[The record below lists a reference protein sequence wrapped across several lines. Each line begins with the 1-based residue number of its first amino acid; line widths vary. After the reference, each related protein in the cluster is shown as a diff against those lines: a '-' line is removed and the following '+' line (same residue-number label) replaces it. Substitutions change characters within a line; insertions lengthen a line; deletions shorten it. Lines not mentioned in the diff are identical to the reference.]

1 MRNLKV
7 ESGTAD
13 ASDMR
18 RRLLPLLCTLSSLAL
33 LAAGC
38 GGGESGSSGSSQ
50 GPLPAVKSLSQA
62 AAATKKQGSYRF
74 DMTMKMTMPGLPG
87 PVEVTAD
94 GAVDTSG
101 RRATMSMDLGS
112 LADMAGAQLGNI
124 SADDLRVDAMFDWPV
139 MYMRMP
145 FLSKQLPGGAEW
157 VKLDVE
163 ELAKR
168 QGVQLPGFGS
178 IGQNDPSAFL
188 DFLKAATPDLRN
200 LGPAKID
207 GVETTHYLARIDL
220 NRYVSRLPK
229 AQRKQL
235 EPALAQLDQFT
246 SGGQV
251 RPLVDAWVDAE
262 GLVRRFAMT
271 LSLPSGTQQ
280 AEMSLQM
287 DLHDFGTSV
296 EVTAPPADK
305 VADLGALAGLGG

>member
-1 MRNLKV
+1 MRALKV
-7 ESGTAD
+7 GPRTAD
-13 ASDMR
+13 ARLMR
-18 RRLLPLLCTLSSLAL
+18 SRLLFQFCALASFGV

-38 GGGESGSSGSSQ
+38 GGAESGGSGSPT
-50 GPLPAVKSLSQA
+50 GPLPAVKSLRQA
-62 AAATKKQGSYRF
+62 AAATEKQGSYRF

-124 SADDLRVDAMFDWPV
+124 SADDLRVDALFDWPV

-157 VKLDVE
+157 VKLDIE
-163 ELAKR
+163 QLAER

-178 IGQNDPSAFL
+178 IGQNDPSSFL
-188 DFLKAATPDLRN
+188 GFLKAATPDLRN
-200 LGPAKID
+200 LGQVEID

-220 NRYVSRLPK
+220 NRYVSGLPK

-235 EPALAQLDQFT
+235 EPVLAQLDQLT

-251 RPLVDAWVDAE
+251 KPLVDAWVDAE
-262 GLVRRFAMT
+262 GLVRRFSMT
-271 LSLPSGTQQ
+271 LSLPSGAQQ
-280 AEMSLQM
+280 AEMSVQM

-296 EVTAPPADK
+296 KVTAPDADK